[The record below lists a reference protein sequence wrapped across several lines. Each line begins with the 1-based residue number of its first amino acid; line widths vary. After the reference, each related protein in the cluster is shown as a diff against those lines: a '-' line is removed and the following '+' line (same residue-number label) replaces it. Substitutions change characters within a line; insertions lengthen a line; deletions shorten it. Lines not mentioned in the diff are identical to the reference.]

1 MAPSR
6 LAATR
11 APSCTVLALSLSLGA
26 LPAAAQ
32 GPVAD
37 SPSAPPMPIVAD
49 FTLNGVPR
57 GATFPM
63 LRGSDVLLPAAALEA
78 HGVDL
83 VALGGRQEVIEGKTY
98 ISARSLEPEG
108 RCSLNERTVSL
119 SCELP
124 ASVFGQTRINLGP
137 QAPSDYSVRGSP
149 SGFIN
154 YAAHARNTSLTFFGE
169 AGASVGRG
177 LLTTQAR
184 WRPGSV
190 PLRGLTQLSLDFP
203 KHMVRA
209 IAGESTGF
217 GGVLGGGAVVAGF
230 HLMRTFELNPY
241 FVRNPMQD
249 FAGDVTTPSTLEV
262 YVNNHL
268 VKRTELPPGPFRL
281 ENLTVPRGEGNT
293 RYVIRD
299 AFGRASEVNTSY
311 YLSGQQLSPGVV
323 DYRLSA
329 GIERESVNLY
339 NFAFDRPL
347 LLGNFRMG
355 LTSWLTPGVRLEL
368 APNVV
373 STGAMQLI
381 QLPFGELEL
390 SQAIS
395 RSERRTGLAAGIVY
409 ALQRRWV
416 GGSIFGRGM
425 NGSYT
430 HTSLELDDDHPT
442 VETGGSLF
450 LALGENVS
458 VGGQAMLSRYQ
469 RDGWTTWLGA
479 TTSARLTDWSTLSF
493 SANRSN
499 SERGGSAIEGMVY
512 LNAIFDSR
520 TTGTVGH
527 SQALRGEGTTSL
539 DIARSVPME
548 GGLGYQVQGRV
559 GAVDQAM
566 ARADF
571 DSNVG
576 RVSAGAEWFE
586 GRMAGMAEVAGGVVL
601 IGGRVRPTRAVDQ
614 GYALVRVKGVE
625 GVGVRLNNH
634 EIGRTDSSGELV
646 VTRLQAYNANRLSLA
661 DHQVPLDIYIP
672 STEQVVATYQRG
684 GVVLDFKTQTIRA
697 YRGKVTIESAEDTRW
712 LSYGE
717 LRVEKDGEKW
727 SSPIGWNGEFE
738 LVGLPEGRL
747 PATVVYPK
755 GRCATS
761 LEVPS
766 LEGKVI
772 DLGTVRCV
780 HDEAK

>member
-1 MAPSR
+1 MSPIRPSR
-6 LAATR
+6 PHVPVRTA
-11 APSCTVLALSLSLGA
+11 LALSLTVGGLSA
-26 LPAAAQ
+26 AAKPAA
-32 GPVAD
+32 PL
-37 SPSAPPMPIVAD
+37 MPIVAD

-63 LRGSDVLLPAAALEA
+63 LRDGDVLLPAAALEA

-83 VALGGRQEVIEGKTY
+83 ESLGGTQEVIEGKTY
-98 ISARSLEPEG
+98 ISARSLEPLG
-108 RCSLNERTVSL
+108 HCVMDERTVSL
-119 SCELP
+119 TCELP
-124 ASVFGQTRINLGP
+124 AAVFAQTRINLGAR
-137 QAPSDYSVRGSP
+137 APADYQVRGSP

-184 WRPGSV
+184 WRPGAV

-203 KHMVRA
+203 KQMVRA
-209 IAGESTGF
+209 IAGEATGF
-217 GGVLGGGAVVAGF
+217 GGVLGGGAVVAGL

-249 FAGDVTTPSTLEV
+249 YAGDVATPSTLEV

-268 VKRTELPPGPFRL
+268 VQRSDLPPGPFRL

-299 AFGRASEVNTSY
+299 AFGRTSEVNTAY

-323 DYRLSA
+323 DFRLSA
-329 GIERESVNLY
+329 GVERESVNLY
-339 NFAFDRPL
+339 NFDFGRPM
-347 LLGNFRMG
+347 LLGNARMG
-355 LTSWLTPGVRLEL
+355 VTSWLTPGVRLEL
-368 APNVV
+368 TPNVL
-373 STGAMQLI
+373 STGALQLI

-409 ALQRRWV
+409 SLQRRWL
-416 GGSIFGRGM
+416 GGSVFGRGM
-425 NGSYT
+425 NEHYT
-430 HTSLELDDDHPT
+430 HTSLKLDDDHPI

-450 LALGENVS
+450 LALGESVS

-469 RDGWTTWLGA
+469 QAGWTTWLGA

-493 SANRSN
+493 AANRSR
-499 SERGGSAIEGMVY
+499 SERGETAVEGMVY

-520 TTGTVGH
+520 TTGTLGH
-527 SQALRGEGTTSL
+527 SQGLRGGEGTTSV

-566 ARADF
+566 ARADY
-571 DSNVG
+571 DSQVG
-576 RVSAGAEWFE
+576 RVSAGAEWFQ
-586 GRMAGMAEVAGGVVL
+586 GRLAGMAEVAGGLVM
-601 IGGRVRPTRAVDQ
+601 IGGRIRPTRAVDQ
-614 GYALVRVKGVE
+614 GYALVRVRGVE

-634 EIGRTDSSGELV
+634 EIGRTDAHGELV

-661 DHQVPLDIYIP
+661 DHQVPLDIYLP
-672 STEQVVATYQRG
+672 STEQTVATYQRG
-684 GVVLDFKTQTIRA
+684 GVVLDFKAQTIRA
-697 YRGKVTIESAEDTRW
+697 YRGKVTIDSAEDTRW

-717 LRVEKDGEKW
+717 LRVEKDGEQW

-766 LEGKVI
+766 VEGKVV

-780 HDEAK
+780 HDTAK

>member
-1 MAPSR
+1 MAPTW
-6 LAATR
+6 LAVARGSTR
-11 APSCTVLALSLSLGA
+11 AALALSLSWGA
-26 LPAAAQ
+26 LLANAQ
-32 GPVAD
+32 GPVAAA
-37 SPSAPPMPIVAD
+37 PSSPPMPIVAD

-57 GATFPM
+57 GAAFPM
-63 LRGSDVLLPAAALEA
+63 LRGSDVLLPAAMLEA

-83 VALGGRQEVIEGKTY
+83 MALGGRLEVIEGKTY

-108 RCSLNERTVSL
+108 KCVMNERTVSL

-124 ASVFGQTRINLGP
+124 ASVFDQTRINLGP
-137 QAPSDYSVRGSP
+137 RAPSDYAVRGSP

-154 YAAHARNTSLTFFGE
+154 YAAHARNTALTFFGE
-169 AGASVGRG
+169 AGASMGRG

-184 WRPGSV
+184 WRPGAV

-203 KHMVRA
+203 THMVRA

-217 GGVLGGGAVVAGF
+217 GGVLGGGAVVAGL
-230 HLMRTFELNPY
+230 HAMRTFELNPY

-249 FAGDVTTPSTLEV
+249 YAGDVATPSTLEV

-299 AFGRASEVNTSY
+299 AFGRTSEVNTSY
-311 YLSGQQLSPGVV
+311 YLSGQQLAPGVV

-329 GIERESVNLY
+329 GIERENVNLS
-339 NFAFDRPL
+339 NFDFGRPM

-355 LTSWLTPGVRLEL
+355 VTPWLTPGVRLEL
-368 APNVV
+368 APDVV
-373 STGAMQLI
+373 SAGAMQLV

-390 SQAIS
+390 SQAVS
-395 RSERRTGLAAGIVY
+395 RSARRTGLAAGIVY
-409 ALQRRWV
+409 SLQRRWV
-416 GGSIFGRGM
+416 GGSVFGRGM
-425 NGSYT
+425 NTSYT
-430 HTSLELDDDHPT
+430 HTSLKLDDDHPV

-450 LALGENVS
+450 LALGESVS
-458 VGGQAMLSRYQ
+458 VGGQAMMSRYQ

-493 SANRSN
+493 SASRSN
-499 SERGGSAIEGMVY
+499 SERGAAVEGMVY

-520 TTGTVGH
+520 TTGTLGH
-527 SQALRGEGTTSL
+527 SQALRGEGTTSVDL
-539 DIARSVPME
+539 ARSVPME
-548 GGLGYQVQGRV
+548 GGLGYQMQGRV

-586 GRMAGMAEVAGGVVL
+586 GRLAGMAEVAGGLVL

-634 EIGRTDSSGELV
+634 EIGRTDASGELV

-661 DHQVPLDIYIP
+661 DHQVPLDVYIP
-672 STEQVVATYQRG
+672 STEQMVATYQRG
-684 GVVLDFKTQTIRA
+684 GVVLDFKTQKVRA
-697 YRGKVTIESAEDTRW
+697 YRGKVTIASAEDTRW

-717 LRVEKDGEKW
+717 IRVEQDAEKW

-761 LEVPS
+761 LDVPS
-766 LEGKVI
+766 HEGKVI

-780 HDEAK
+780 HDDAN